1 MILVDSN
8 VFIDYWKNPG
18 EAATKTFMHNEIAIC
33 GVVKM
38 ELLRGSKNEKEFN
51 EIKRALDCFDVLEF
65 ETSDWEEAAKLFIEL
80 KSRGVVV
87 PFQDGLISYLALK
100 NHCEIWTRDNHFKLI
115 KVVKPELMLF

>member
-33 GVVKM
+33 DVVKT
-38 ELLRGSKNEKEFN
+38 ELLRGSKNEKDFN
-51 EIKRALDCFDVLEF
+51 EIKRALDCFEVLEF

-115 KVVKPELMLF
+115 KDVKPELMLF